1 MRLRPVALAGRK
13 DKNTLQV
20 KAPRLL
26 TWWFNSVSLRALIS
40 RPNAVVFAWRL
51 QGGVSENLMNIT
63 NLSAQQLRQ
72 AADLQEKI
80 AKLKTELG
88 HLLGAGDSGAAAP
101 RKRRKMSAAGRA
113 RIAAAQRARWAKHHR
128 AVTSSKA
135 TAKPKRKISAAGRK
149 RLSRLA
155 KARWAKARAAGR
167 KRL

>member
-1 MRLRPVALAGRK
+1 
-13 DKNTLQV
+13 
-20 KAPRLL
+20 L
-26 TWWFNSVSLRALIS
+26 TPWFNSVSLRELNS
-40 RPNAVVFAWRL
+40 RPNAVVFACL
-51 QGGVSENLMNIT
+51 LHGGVFENLMNIT

-88 HLLGAGDSGAAAP
+88 HLLGGDSGAAAP